1 MTIHDTAGIR
11 DTTDE
16 VELEGIARA
25 RALAALTD
33 VVIYVYISATSE
45 QRFIDSFFAT
55 PSPMI
60 NNSQIWNTAGS
71 WIYPR
76 DLRVFDLR
84 KSAGNAH
91 ENGLQF
97 FLQLQAL

>member
-45 QRFIDSFFAT
+45 QRFIDSFFC
-55 PSPMI
+55 
-60 NNSQIWNTAGS
+60 NSNRRTKARMRAQ
-71 WIYPR
+71 
-76 DLRVFDLR
+76 
-84 KSAGNAH
+84 
-91 ENGLQF
+91 
-97 FLQLQAL
+97 